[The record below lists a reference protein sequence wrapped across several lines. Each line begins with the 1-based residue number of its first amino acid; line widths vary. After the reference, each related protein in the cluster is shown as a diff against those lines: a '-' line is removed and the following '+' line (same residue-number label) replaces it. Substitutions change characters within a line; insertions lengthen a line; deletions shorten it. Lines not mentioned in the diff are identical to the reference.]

1 MRGSEQDAQMK
12 VVGLEAL
19 NCDASRSDSS
29 VPVELP
35 ACGVVFNEGVDG
47 DEELAVVGILT
58 SK

>member
-47 DEELAVVGILT
+47 DEE
-58 SK
+58 